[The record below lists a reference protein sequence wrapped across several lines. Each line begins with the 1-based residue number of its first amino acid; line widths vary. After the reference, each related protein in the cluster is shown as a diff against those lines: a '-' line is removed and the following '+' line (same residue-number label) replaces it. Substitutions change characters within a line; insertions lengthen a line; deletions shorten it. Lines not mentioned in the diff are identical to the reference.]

1 MATVQPIRD
10 MEDIENM
17 KRVLKKNGQRDYM
30 LFLTGINTGLRIS
43 DILKLTVADVRDKSH
58 INIVEKKTGKKKRLL
73 LNAPF
78 KAELDEY
85 ILDMA
90 DEEPLFKSQKGINQ
104 PICAIRAWGI
114 LKEAGNKCGLTE
126 IGTHT
131 LRKTFGYHFYQQYK
145 DVALLQDIFNHSSP
159 SVTLRYIGINAD
171 MIDTAI
177 SKFNL

>member
-1 MATVQPIRD
+1 MAMVQPIRD

-43 DILKLTVADVRDKSH
+43 DILQLYVKDVRGKSH
-58 INIVEKKTGKKKRLL
+58 ITIKEKKTGKVKRLL
-73 LNAPF
+73 LNTPY
-78 KAELDEY
+78 KKELDEY
-85 ILDMA
+85 IIGLK

-104 PICAIRAWGI
+104 PIGGIRAWGI
-114 LKEAGNKCGLTE
+114 LKEAAKVCGLE
-126 IGTHT
+126 DIGTHT

-145 DVALLQDIFNHSSP
+145 DVALLQEIFNHSSP
-159 SVTLRYIGINAD
+159 SVTLRYIGINSD
-171 MIDTAI
+171 IIDTAI

>member
-10 MEDIENM
+10 MESIEDM
-17 KRVLKKNGQRDYM
+17 KRVLKMNGQRDYM

-43 DILKLTVADVRDKSH
+43 DILKLNVVDVRNKTH
-58 INIVEKKTGKKKRLL
+58 ITITEKKTGKKKRLL

-78 KAELDEY
+78 KEELDEY
-85 ILDMA
+85 ILDKS

-126 IGTHT
+126 VGTHS

-171 MIDTAI
+171 IIDTAI
-177 SKFNL
+177 SKFTL

>member
-1 MATVQPIRD
+1 MAMVQPIRD
-10 MEDIENM
+10 IKDIENV
-17 KRVLKKNGQRDYM
+17 KRVLKKSGQRDYM

-43 DILKLTVADVRDKSH
+43 DILKLKVSDVRGKSH
-58 INIVEKKTGKKKRLL
+58 ISIKEKKTGKNKRLL

-78 KAELDEY
+78 KVELDEY
-85 ILDMA
+85 IADMQ
-90 DEEPLFKSQKGINQ
+90 DDEPLFKSQKGDNK
-104 PICAIRAWGI
+104 PIGVVRAWGI
-114 LKEAGNKCGLTE
+114 LKDAAEKCGLDE

-171 MIDTAI
+171 IVDTAI